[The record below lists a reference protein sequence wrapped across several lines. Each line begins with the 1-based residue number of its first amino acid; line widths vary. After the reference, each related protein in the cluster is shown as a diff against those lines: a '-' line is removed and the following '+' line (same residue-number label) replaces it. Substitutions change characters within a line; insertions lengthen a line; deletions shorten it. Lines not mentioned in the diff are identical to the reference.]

1 MKTLNVL
8 LTMVLIIILTVFMH
22 GQTNENLKSK
32 TVNNGNDISSVLGKP
47 TYESTIDTLNT
58 RVWVLTQ
65 ARHKKLMKGEM
76 GRIMNSQMKS
86 IHEGGMTGVVNDSSV
101 GMDIAT
107 NKEMME
113 GTYFILLDVVNTIS
127 GKEIASGNA
136 KVQIVYPS
144 KNNLAV
150 DLKIMMNY
158 FASALAL
165 NERGKYLFT
174 INFDF
179 GGGYKTT
186 QFQYAVR

>member
-32 TVNNGNDISSVLGKP
+32 TVNDGNDISSVLGKP

-65 ARHKKLMKGEM
+65 AHRKKSNEGEM

>member
-1 MKTLNVL
+1 
-8 LTMVLIIILTVFMH
+8 
-22 GQTNENLKSK
+22 
-32 TVNNGNDISSVLGKP
+32 
-47 TYESTIDTLNT
+47 
-58 RVWVLTQ
+58 
-65 ARHKKLMKGEM
+65 
-76 GRIMNSQMKS
+76 
-86 IHEGGMTGVVNDSSV
+86 
-101 GMDIAT
+101 
-107 NKEMME
+107 ME